1 MLETA
6 EVVQLLKSVICV
18 IFGCCEDEMSPAGYI
33 GGECWELSIVCWLS
47 SVSSSLTSLS
57 HLSLPSRHSTVLSNS
72 NPSLT
77 ASQLAENSLGL
88 VRLLFS
94 IDGLQWCPVVN
105 VLVQN
110 VTNSIHWRAVRCVAA
125 GRGSGWYWTLFSPA
139 MAALPP
145 GQVRSSLLTL
155 TRALDGTECRNYF
168 GFHSIIFF
176 VFLHRAQADSLY
188 LHILWKYHCV
198 KRVRK
203 ERFKDKW
210 WSHILTDNME
220 IYYIFVINVTSWKK
234 LLKLTE

>member
-1 MLETA
+1 MANSASSRSECSTKCFIRNGLGAIALLLLLLVGLLMLLLLLLLFAMLETA

-94 IDGLQWCPVVN
+94 IDGLQWSPVVSSGQCSGTKCYKFYS
-105 VLVQN
+105 L
-110 VTNSIHWRAVRCVAA
+110 TSRAVCA
-125 GRGSGWYWTLFSPA
+125 S
-139 MAALPP
+139 
-145 GQVRSSLLTL
+145 RS
-155 TRALDGTECRNYF
+155 
-168 GFHSIIFF
+168 
-176 VFLHRAQADSLY
+176 
-188 LHILWKYHCV
+188 
-198 KRVRK
+198 RVRLILNFIFPGDGCAAAWPG
-203 ERFKDKW
+203 EVLTPH
-210 WSHILTDNME
+210 SHPATGRD
-220 IYYIFVINVTSWKK
+220 
-234 LLKLTE
+234 